1 MPARPPKV
9 STGGMFLIELDR
21 HRFLSLI
28 PPPAVLDRHAHC
40 SRETDTA
47 QIPSH
52 QELVIPEVG
61 RPAPTPVRLGCV
73 AGSGGAGARPPP

>member
-28 PPPAVLDRHAHC
+28 PPHFFSRSRPEDAVQDH
-40 SRETDTA
+40 
-47 QIPSH
+47 
-52 QELVIPEVG
+52 G
-61 RPAPTPVRLGCV
+61 RAVD
-73 AGSGGAGARPPP
+73 SEDGGTGPDPIAT